1 MNSPRH
7 LRRIVLRNTQTPIHC
22 FLSAAMSAS
31 MVAPTFAQL
40 TPAPEFP
47 KPSSTLQRI
56 REAQS
61 AEGNYWGWR
70 WYGGC
75 KVAWKHWK
83 APYPNLRTTSVD
95 CNTGVY
101 GEDRPAPSYSS
112 TGVSINCSAIQLAWR
127 DYDGSWGQYDLPRNR
142 ASERLVSDLCD
153 VKTN

>member
-1 MNSPRH
+1 MKARTVVHRTIQIST
-7 LRRIVLRNTQTPIHC
+7 IY
-22 FLSAAMSAS
+22 FLNIFSLDLMAAAS
-31 MVAPTFAQL
+31 YAEL

-61 AEGNYWGWR
+61 AEDNYWGWR
-70 WYGGC
+70 WYGSC

-101 GEDRPAPSYSS
+101 GLDGPSPSYAS

-127 DYDGSWGQYDLPRNR
+127 DYDGSWSSYDLPRNG
-142 ASERLVSDLCD
+142 ASERLVSDLCY
-153 VKTN
+153 VKSK